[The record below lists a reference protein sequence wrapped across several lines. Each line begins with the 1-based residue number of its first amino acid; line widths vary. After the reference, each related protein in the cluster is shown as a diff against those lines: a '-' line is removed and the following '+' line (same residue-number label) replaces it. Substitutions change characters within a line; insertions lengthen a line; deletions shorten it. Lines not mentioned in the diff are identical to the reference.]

1 MLNSHRDIYIQHY
14 RLYFS
19 NGIDIS
25 FLLFLYPSLPR
36 CGMNNFKSGW
46 LPRPGDSPP
55 RFHFC
60 AIGVMSRGFRKAT
73 VAGVYAA
80 RTRKPIEVHW
90 LSISLEVCVYT
101 YCMCALIGR
110 WGGQRNANKD
120 GGEGDGEAGG
130 GGEGGEAKGYKVR
143 LRRKVENLYD
153 GTGGSIGETARRKK
167 RKRKR
172 NGNEEKERE
181 KRRAWNRV

>member
-1 MLNSHRDIYIQHY
+1 M
-14 RLYFS
+14 
-19 NGIDIS
+19 
-25 FLLFLYPSLPR
+25 
-36 CGMNNFKSGW
+36 
-46 LPRPGDSPP
+46 GDSPP

-90 LSISLEVCVYT
+90 LSISLEVCVYIHIV
-101 YCMCALIGR
+101 YVRGCVLIGR
-110 WGGQRNANKD
+110 RGDQRNANKD

-130 GGEGGEAKGYKVR
+130 VGGEGGGEAKGYKVR

-153 GTGGSIGETARRKK
+153 GTVGSIGETARNKEK
-167 RKRKR
+167 
-172 NGNEEKERE
+172 EKERE
-181 KRRAWNRV
+181 KGTAMRRKRERERETESMK